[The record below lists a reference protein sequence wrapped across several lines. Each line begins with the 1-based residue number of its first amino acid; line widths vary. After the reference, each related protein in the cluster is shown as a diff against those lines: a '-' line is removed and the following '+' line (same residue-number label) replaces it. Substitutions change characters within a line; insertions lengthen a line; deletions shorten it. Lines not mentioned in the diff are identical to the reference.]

1 MRFSVAAVG
10 GCLRNSNV
18 TMMEEVVTIGDTIVR
33 PARPDEM
40 EHAASLRAAMAH
52 EMGRTWDTDHPGW
65 RQRYARYFR
74 GKQERGGSQ
83 MFYAQRS
90 GEIVG
95 MAAFSLL
102 DEYRVAVFGRPRG
115 FVNSVYVVPALR
127 KRGIATAL
135 MRAGIGWLR
144 QRGCEI
150 VRLHTSDEARTLYA
164 SLGFVPG
171 REMELNLGEALADRD
186 H

>member
-1 MRFSVAAVG
+1 
-10 GCLRNSNV
+10 
-18 TMMEEVVTIGDTIVR
+18 MEQVLTIGDIIVR

-40 EHAASLRAAMAH
+40 EHAARLRAAMAH
-52 EMGRTWDTDHPGW
+52 EMDRTWDSDHPGW
-65 RQRYARYFR
+65 RRRYAEYFR
-74 GKQERGGSQ
+74 AKQERGGCQ

-135 MRAGIGWLR
+135 MGAGIGWLR
-144 QRGCEI
+144 KRGCEI
-150 VRLHTSDEARTLYA
+150 VRLHASEEARTLYA

-171 REMELNLGEALADRD
+171 REMELSLGETAVDRE